1 MSHIDNYEPPLKMI
15 VDTDFTKS
23 SGNTGGVPM
32 FSRVGRQTIAEDL
45 TYQAEP
51 GVQGISSFEK

>member
-1 MSHIDNYEPPLKMI
+1 MSYIDNYEPSLKMV
-15 VDTDFTKS
+15 VDTDYTKY

-45 TYQAEP
+45 TYQDEP
-51 GVQGISSFEK
+51 GV